1 VEVVLA
7 VIVGLAFGSA
17 LAAAAAFPLRRRLRK
32 GQSGRIERTRRIPLE
47 SGDARHRASI
57 VAAGFAMIATVAQL
71 AGWTIIA
78 AYFMLGVVFLA
89 VQVATSALAVRNR
102 RP

>member
-1 VEVVLA
+1 
-7 VIVGLAFGSA
+7 
-17 LAAAAAFPLRRRLRK
+17 
-32 GQSGRIERTRRIPLE
+32 
-47 SGDARHRASI
+47 
-57 VAAGFAMIATVAQL
+57 MIATVAQL